1 MPHAAQLRELERV
14 YYPHRSPLSALGRS
28 LKSKSAIA
36 LDYFHSSPDPL
47 PSLAP
52 SSTSSASP
60 LDASSSLTGMSS
72 PAGTILPPTPLPFHI
87 PPSYTKDLCHQ
98 WARSI
103 FRTRPSQ
110 WKSLREYEMD
120 ERHKRIAASAEY
132 WDWKYA
138 EAERQGW
145 YASHVYSLHLHGR
158 NGTEREDQRDQREQR
173 EMARGVVRSRSTV
186 SHLGREVGLSSPLVL
201 ADRVSDTPEVV
212 SPGET
217 EIWTPTIGVVSPLPA
232 RRQLRPPT
240 RPLPPTPTSSSVQ
253 PVHDSPI
260 RHSASNDL
268 SRRRSKRVAADRINM
283 LGKSSSIAEHCE

>member
-14 YYPHRSPLSALGRS
+14 YYPHRSPLSTLGRS

-52 SSTSSASP
+52 SSTSSTSP
-60 LDASSSLTGMSS
+60 LDASSSLTGISS
-72 PAGTILPPTPLPFHI
+72 PAGTILPPTPLPFHT
-87 PPSYTKDLCHQ
+87 PPSYTKDLFHQ

-103 FRTRPSQ
+103 LRTRPSQ

-158 NGTEREDQRDQREQR
+158 NGTVLDEQR
-173 EMARGVVRSRSTV
+173 EMARGVVRSRSTL

-201 ADRVSDTPEVV
+201 ADRVPDTPEVV

-217 EIWTPTIGVVSPLPA
+217 EIWTPTIGVVSPLPVH
-232 RRQLRPPT
+232 RQLRPPT
-240 RPLPPTPTSSSVQ
+240 RPLPPTPTSSSMQ
-253 PVHDSPI
+253 LVHDSPN
-260 RHSASNDL
+260 RHSAPDDR
-268 SRRRSKRVAADRINM
+268 SRRRSKRVAADRTNM